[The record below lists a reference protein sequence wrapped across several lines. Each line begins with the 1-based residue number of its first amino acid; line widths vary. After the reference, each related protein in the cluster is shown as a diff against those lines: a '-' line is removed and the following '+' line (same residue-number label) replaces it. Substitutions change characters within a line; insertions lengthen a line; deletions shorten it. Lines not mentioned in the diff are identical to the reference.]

1 MERRSLFAGPAV
13 LIIGIFAMSG
23 SALAHK
29 APKKKSAGAED
40 PTCVVVSQPS
50 FVDQGEFSQAG
61 SVADIVEVHCQSVYA
76 EQYIKLSATE
86 LNSRC
91 TGGISWIPAPQEA
104 VVGETVKRDDV
115 KGASIGGVQLDD
127 AGNATV
133 ALFGGPSCASGESLI
148 TAHLEAA
155 PYETFTTSFAVLP
168 PHATTPG
175 VTTIPSS
182 QIEDDITS
190 SVATIV
196 EVEFPSVY
204 AEKYVDV
211 TAEQLYAR
219 CGVFPYTTWYGPDE
233 SYLGDNSESETVQL
247 DNSGNAFVVLFG
259 SASCA
264 SGNSLIEASL
274 TSAPYTTYTTEFTVK
289 SPETAL

>member
-1 MERRSLFAGPAV
+1 MERRSLLAGLTV
-13 LIIGIFAMSG
+13 LIISVFAMSG
-23 SALAHK
+23 TALAHK
-29 APKKKSAGAED
+29 APRKKAAAEGTA
-40 PTCVVVSQPS
+40 TCVVVSQAS

-61 SVADIVEVHCQSVYA
+61 SVADIVEVHCQSVFA

-91 TGGISWIPAPQEA
+91 RGGISWQTAAEP
-104 VVGETVKRDDV
+104 GDSV
-115 KGASIGGVQLDD
+115 KGSSISKVLLDD

-133 ALFGGPSCASGESLI
+133 AVFGGPSCASGESLI

-155 PYETFTTSFAVLP
+155 PYETFTTSFAVQP

-175 VTTIPSS
+175 VTTAPSS

-196 EVEFPSVY
+196 EVEFPPVY
-204 AEKYVDV
+204 AEKYVDIN
-211 TAEQLYAR
+211 AEQLYTR
-219 CGVFPYTTWYGPDE
+219 CQNEPGLSWFGPDE
-233 SYLGDNSESETVQL
+233 SSLGSGESQEVQL

-259 SASCA
+259 SSSCA
-264 SGNSLIEASL
+264 SGNSLVEASL

-289 SPETAL
+289 SPEAVV